1 MAAAD
6 DDTLQYYFGDNRTF
20 MYDEFSTKD
29 SIFGDSRS
37 GRSFVAADGHDLRLK
52 SGSEIGRKIPAL
64 GLKISIPF
72 WLVRGLML
80 NSIFVPC
87 LNTDLALVPS
97 KLLEL
102 MMDPKVPPQNA
113 HFDFLD
119 EVNREEFE
127 QVSGMNVVATLT
139 RKMTHFRVQNLRKK
153 SYSNEM
159 NKFRWG
165 IKSAQPLHSD
175 PCATHENDA
184 DLGS

>member
-20 MYDEFSTKD
+20 MYNEFSNKD

-37 GRSFVAADGHDLRLK
+37 GRRFVGADGHDLRLK
-52 SGSEIGRKIPAL
+52 
-64 GLKISIPF
+64 
-72 WLVRGLML
+72 
-80 NSIFVPC
+80 
-87 LNTDLALVPS
+87 TDLALVPS

-127 QVSGMNVVATLT
+127 QVSGEASKVPNRCIPILVPLT
-139 RKMTHFRVQNLRKK
+139 KTMRTWGVKLR
-153 SYSNEM
+153 M
-159 NKFRWG
+159 R
-165 IKSAQPLHSD
+165 
-175 PCATHENDA
+175 
-184 DLGS
+184 

>member
-1 MAAAD
+1 
-6 DDTLQYYFGDNRTF
+6 
-20 MYDEFSTKD
+20 
-29 SIFGDSRS
+29 
-37 GRSFVAADGHDLRLK
+37 
-52 SGSEIGRKIPAL
+52 
-64 GLKISIPF
+64 
-72 WLVRGLML
+72 ML

-159 NKFRWG
+159 NKFR
-165 IKSAQPLHSD
+165 
-175 PCATHENDA
+175 
-184 DLGS
+184 